1 MENYSIFDKE
11 INLLNCLNNYYIS
24 IGLISDNDTYETI
37 TILDLDGET
46 QIPVTMK
53 VSDIIYQLD
62 TGTINLPGYNIFE
75 KIISKS
81 SSEIINTIEYISE
94 NIFNSNYNEKS
105 IELNLIELVNKIN
118 TIIIPS
124 AISDIFN
131 SSLYLSTISG
141 IEGKPKEL
149 FDIKKIKNMIKSKLF
164 FKS

>member
-1 MENYSIFDKE
+1 MENYNIFDKE
-11 INLLNCLNNYYIS
+11 INLLNQLNNYYIL

-81 SSEIINTIEYISE
+81 SSEIIDTVEYISE
-94 NIFNSNYNEKS
+94 NIFNNNYNEKS
-105 IELNLIELVNKIN
+105 IELKLIELVNKIN

-124 AISDIFN
+124 AISEIFN
-131 SSLYLSTISG
+131 SSLYLSTISDVK
-141 IEGKPKEL
+141 GKPKEL

>member
-1 MENYSIFDKE
+1 MENYNIFDKE

-141 IEGKPKEL
+141 IKGKPKEL

>member
-1 MENYSIFDKE
+1 MENYNIFDKE
-11 INLLNCLNNYYIS
+11 INLLNHLNNYYIS